1 MNIAEKIAELAPK
14 VAAFVARN
22 RQPRPLTQDE
32 RRLAVSDPEKFDS
45 LVQSLQAETIE
56 LIRAE
61 AAHGVLQEDLA
72 REQAAERARQAAIMV
87 AEREELLALRHEAS
101 LEVDAALADADA
113 SLVSFQEISAKI
125 ASLDRQ
131 LGEGDRNRASY
142 GMMALGLK
150 RSIRDKA
157 PALWKLTGGRM
168 TGQGSNNGL
177 SDMSRPANYDLAAR
191 LGEPDP
197 LG

>member
-1 MNIAEKIAELAPK
+1 MLSIEQLAPK
-14 VAAFVARN
+14 VAAFIARG
-22 RQPRPLTQDE
+22 RKPRDLTAE
-32 RRLAVSDPEKFDS
+32 EKRLAVSAPDQFDA
-45 LVQSLQAETIE
+45 LVQKLQAETLE
-56 LIRAE
+56 DIRNE
-61 AAHGVLQEDLA
+61 AAFGVLQEDAAKVAAVEKA
-72 REQAAERARQAAIMV
+72 RKAAEMV
-87 AEREELLALRHEAS
+87 AQREELLALRHEAS

-125 ASLDRQ
+125 ANLDRQ

>member
-72 REQAAERARQAAIMV
+72 REQTAERARKAAEM
-87 AEREELLALRHEAS
+87 ATEREELLALRHEQA
-101 LEVDAALADADA
+101 LEIDAALRDLNT
-113 SLVSFQEISAKI
+113 SLEGFIALNGQI
-125 ASLDRQ
+125 ASLDRA
-131 LGEGDRNRASY
+131 LGENDRHRASF
-142 GMMALGLK
+142 GLMSLVLK
-150 RSIRDKA
+150 RTIRQHA
-157 PALWKLTGGRM
+157 PALFKLLGGKVTGFS
-168 TGQGSNNGL
+168 QDGL
-177 SDMSRPANYDLAAR
+177 SEVSRPVGYDIAAR
-191 LGEPDP
+191 LGAAEPF
-197 LG
+197 